1 MNYQKGSLWG
11 WIFCL
16 PMVLGLSIWVAFPL
30 GVSCVMSLFQWN
42 MISDPVFIGL
52 GNYDFMF
59 FHDHLFWQ
67 SVLVMVLYTVM
78 SVPLQLVFAFSLA
91 LLLNSK
97 TKGISVFRTIFFLPS
112 LIPAMVST
120 ALWLWL
126 FNKQYGLFNLILD
139 TLGLPAQDWLTSPDT
154 VLGSLVFMSLWGV
167 GNIMV
172 IFLAGLQN
180 IPMELEEAITVD
192 GGNAWHKLR
201 HVILPFMSPVI
212 FYNLVLGVIA
222 GLQVFTQPYIMTNGG
237 PANASLTYVLHL
249 YRQAFQY
256 SKMGYANALA
266 MVLLLLSMLLSLI
279 IFKTSRQWVYY
290 AGDKK

>member
-1 MNYQKGSLWG
+1 LNYQKSSLWG
-11 WIFCL
+11 WVFCL

-30 GVSCVMSLFQWN
+30 GVSIVMSLFQWN
-42 MISDPVFIGL
+42 MISAPVFIGF

-59 FHDHLFWQ
+59 FHDHLFCQ
-67 SVLVMVLYTVM
+67 SVLVMILYTVM

-91 LLLNSK
+91 LLLNAK
-97 TKGISVFRTIFFLPS
+97 VKGMSVFRTIFFLPS

-139 TLGLPAQDWLTSPDT
+139 ALGLPAQDWLTNPST
-154 VLGSLVFMSLWGV
+154 VLGSLVLMSLWGV

-180 IPMELEEAITVD
+180 IPRELEEAIIVD
-192 GGNAWHKLR
+192 GGNAWHKFR
-201 HVILPFMSPVI
+201 HAILPFMSPIV

-222 GLQVFTQPYIMTNGG
+222 GIQVFTQPYIMTNGG
-237 PANASLTYVLHL
+237 PANSSLTYVLHL
-249 YRQAFQY
+249 YKQAFQY

-266 MVLLLLSMLLSLI
+266 MVLLVFSMLLSLA
-279 IFKTSRQWVYY
+279 IFKTSKQWVYY